1 MGRVSTLIRGQSA
14 MGGGLSLVA
23 GWPRPCLV
31 AAPSRQ
37 YHRADPIL
45 PPFGIILL
53 LASFCHADFQPLTM
67 KYLFRCLLFFPILII
82 HLSLAQTTKS
92 PKREFRAVWIASVAN
107 IDWPSQKGLPVERQ
121 QQEFVQLLDHHQ
133 RTGINA
139 VIVQV
144 RPATDAFYYSAKE
157 MWSEWLTG
165 KQGAMPAPY
174 YDPLQ
179 FMVEQ
184 AHLRGMEFHAWLNP
198 YRAMFDADSGQ
209 VHPDHITNRQP
220 DWFIK
225 YGKNKV
231 FNPGIPEV
239 RAYITDIV
247 TDIVRR
253 YDIDAVHFDD
263 YFYPYQ
269 IKDVKFEDEATY
281 KLQGRAF
288 AKVDDWRRDNVN
300 RLIEDLASG
309 IRQTKPYVKF
319 GISPFGVWR
328 NQSVDPAGS
337 ATQGGQTCYDHLYAD
352 VRLWLQ
358 KGWIDYIAPQVY
370 FSTGFDKIPYQTLV
384 EWWTKNSYGK
394 HLYIGQGTYK
404 INPKSTDP
412 NWADPSQMPKQLRV
426 NRKWNNIHGSIY
438 FSSKSLT
445 RNLGNFRDSLV
456 LDFHRHPALVPAMPW
471 KGQLPPLSPRQVEV
485 FAAKQGVLLKWDRPG
500 KTKESTEAAY
510 YVIYR
515 FAENE
520 PINLEDASRIAGVWR
535 GLGTAFV
542 DRNVPSS
549 GHYTYVLTAV
559 DRLHNEGRPS
569 APVKLYYHLP
579 GTWADFVQVLAKAY
593 VGAKKPKKQ

>member
-1 MGRVSTLIRGQSA
+1 MFSN
-14 MGGGLSLVA
+14 
-23 GWPRPCLV
+23 
-31 AAPSRQ
+31 
-37 YHRADPIL
+37 
-45 PPFGIILL
+45 
-53 LASFCHADFQPLTM
+53 
-67 KYLFRCLLFFPILII
+67 K
-82 HLSLAQTTKS
+82 LAQKTFFLIVFNTILTGALAQPAKP

-107 IDWPSQKGLPVERQ
+107 IDWPSQKGLPVARQ
-121 QQEFVQLLDHHQ
+121 QQELLQLLDHHQ
-133 RTGINA
+133 RTGMNA
-139 VIVQV
+139 VVVQV

-157 MWSEWLTG
+157 MWSEWLMG
-165 KQGAMPAPY
+165 KQGTMPTPY

-220 DWFIK
+220 DWFVK

-239 RAYITDIV
+239 RSYIIDIV
-247 TDIVRR
+247 TDIARR

-281 KLQGRAF
+281 KQYGAAF
-288 AKVDDWRRDNVN
+288 AKLDDWRRDNVN
-300 RLIEDLASG
+300 KLIEGLAGG

-328 NQSVDPAGS
+328 NQSADPSGS

-358 KGWIDYIAPQVY
+358 KGWIDYVAPQVY
-370 FSTGFDKIPYQTLV
+370 FSTGFDKIPYKTLV
-384 EWWTKNSYGK
+384 DWWAKNSFGK
-394 HLYIGQGTYK
+394 HLYIGQGPYK
-404 INPKSTDP
+404 INPKGSDP
-412 NWADPSQMPKQLRV
+412 YWADPAQMPNQLRI
-426 NRKWNNIHGSIY
+426 NRQLGSVQGSIY

-445 RNLGNFRDSLV
+445 RNLGGFRDSLV
-456 LDFHRHPALVPAMPW
+456 RDFHRAPALVPAMPW
-471 KGQLPPLSPRQVEV
+471 KGQSAPPPPRQLEA
-485 FAAKQGVLLKWDRPG
+485 FAAKQGVLLRWEPSPRAKG
-500 KTKESTEAAY
+500 QAEAAY

-515 FAENE
+515 FAEGE

-535 GLGTAFV
+535 GAGTGFL
-542 DRNVPSS
+542 DRGVLAS
-549 GHYTYVLTAV
+549 GQYVYVVTAV
-559 DRLHNEGRPS
+559 DRLHNESKPS
-569 APVKLYYHLP
+569 GQVGLYYQPP
-579 GTWADFVQVLAKAY
+579 GAWGDFVQVLARAY
-593 VGAKKPKKQ
+593 LRAKKP

>member
-1 MGRVSTLIRGQSA
+1 MKYVPFFVLW
-14 MGGGLSLVA
+14 LV
-23 GWPRPCLV
+23 G
-31 AAPSRQ
+31 
-37 YHRADPIL
+37 
-45 PPFGIILL
+45 
-53 LASFCHADFQPLTM
+53 LASQAW
-67 KYLFRCLLFFPILII
+67 
-82 HLSLAQTTKS
+82 AQS
-92 PKREFRAVWIASVAN
+92 PARAPKREFRAVWIASVAN
-107 IDWPSQKGLPVERQ
+107 IDWPSQKGLPVARQ
-121 QQEFVQLLDHHQ
+121 QQEFLQILDHHQ

-157 MWSEWLTG
+157 LWSEWLTG
-165 KQGAMPAPY
+165 KQGTMPAPY

-220 DWFIK
+220 DWFVK

-239 RAYITDIV
+239 RSYITEIV

-253 YDIDAVHFDD
+253 YDVDAIHFDD

-269 IKDVKFEDEATY
+269 IKDVKFEDEAAY
-281 KLQGRAF
+281 KQHGVAF
-288 AKVDDWRRDNVN
+288 AKLDDWRRDNVN
-300 RLIEDLASG
+300 RLIEGLATG

-328 NQSVDPAGS
+328 NQSADPSGS

-370 FSTGFDKIPYQTLV
+370 FSTNFDKIPYKVLV
-384 EWWTKNSYGK
+384 EWWTKNNFGK

-404 INPKSTDP
+404 INPKGADP
-412 NWADPSQMPKQLRV
+412 HWADPTQMPKQLRL
-426 NRKWNNIHGSIY
+426 NRQWANIHGSIY

-445 RNLGNFRDSLV
+445 KNLGGFRDSLV
-456 LDFHRHPALVPAMPW
+456 QDFHRSPALVPAMPW
-471 KGQLPPLSPRQVEV
+471 KGLATPLPPRNLEV
-485 FAAKQGVLLKWDRPG
+485 FAAKRGVLLRWERPT
-500 KTKESTEAAY
+500 KTKESAEAAY

-515 FAENE
+515 FGEGESIDLDN
-520 PINLEDASRIAGVWR
+520 ASQIAGVWR
-535 GLGTAFV
+535 GAGLAFL
-542 DRNVPSS
+542 DRNVPES
-549 GHYTYVLTAV
+549 GNYTYLVTAV
-559 DRLHNEGRPS
+559 DRLHNEGKPS
-569 APVKLYYHLP
+569 AQALLYYQVP
-579 GTWADFVQVLAKAY
+579 GSWTDFVQVLAKAY
-593 VGAKKPKKQ
+593 LQAKK